1 MREGGGIVVEE
12 DKVVE
17 LINVGYSAGIWRHK
31 KYVTSLARSGEW
43 SCLS

>member
-17 LINVGYSAGIWRHK
+17 LINVGYSAGI
-31 KYVTSLARSGEW
+31 
-43 SCLS
+43 